1 MQLDELRVDIPTSLN
16 TNLVHFVELKI
27 SCDLVSNFF
36 LPFLNNLL

>member
-27 SCDLVSNFF
+27 SCDLTILCRAS
-36 LPFLNNLL
+36 NLLSL